1 MPRKPLADPPGLTRR
16 LKALSKAIPAASAL
30 SSSLLV
36 INTAQ
41 LASLAVRPLSRRA
54 FRAFNRQAAD
64 SWWGWCVELAER
76 LHGTHL
82 VLSGDP
88 IPAGESALVVIN
100 HQQMADITFMMQ
112 FARSKGRLGDM
123 RWFVKDVLKW
133 VPGVG
138 WGLWMMGAFMVKRD
152 WNADRASI
160 ERTFAGIRRDK
171 VPVWVLLFVEGH
183 RIRPDRVA
191 ESQAFARERGLPVLE
206 HVLVPRTKGF
216 TATVQGLREHVDAV
230 YDITIG
236 YQEGVPSL
244 WQYIQGFATEA
255 HLHTRRYPIADLPEG
270 EEQLGAWLMQRFQ
283 EKDRLLAGFY
293 ETGAFPIGHG

>member
-1 MPRKPLADPPGLTRR
+1 MPRKPLADPPGLKRR
-16 LKALSKAIPAASAL
+16 LRALTKAVPASAL
-30 SSSLLV
+30 LGSSLLA

-41 LASLAVRPLSRRA
+41 LASLAVRPFSPRT
-54 FRAFNRQAAD
+54 FRAFNRWGAD
-64 SWWGWCVELAER
+64 TWWGWCVELAER

-88 IPAGESALVVIN
+88 VPEGESALVVIN

-152 WNADRASI
+152 WNADRESI
-160 ERTFAGIRRDK
+160 ERTFAGIRRDR

-183 RIRPDRVA
+183 RIRPDRLE

-206 HVLVPRTKGF
+206 HVLTPRTKGF

-230 YDITIG
+230 YDVTIG
-236 YQEGVPSL
+236 YEEGVPSL
-244 WQYIQGFATEA
+244 WQYAQGFATRA
-255 HLHTRRYPIADLPEG
+255 HLHVRRFPMAGLPEG
-270 EEQLGAWLMQRFQ
+270 DDELGAWLVGRFQ

-293 ETGAFPIGHG
+293 ETGEFRQA